1 MDFNIN
7 VYTDDE
13 FAEIP
18 EKAVFA
24 IDVNTKKLI
33 QELAY
38 IAEVH
43 DLYKL
48 EKFDYRVQWLNRDG
62 ETIVTEADTLNI
74 SYSDFWFAAY
84 LKHTN
89 IEITS
94 EKIRITHLDAN

>member
-1 MDFNIN
+1 
-7 VYTDDE
+7 
-13 FAEIP
+13 
-18 EKAVFA
+18 
-24 IDVNTKKLI
+24 LI

-62 ETIVTEADTLNI
+62 EDIATEADRLNI

-84 LKHTN
+84 LKYTN

-94 EKIRITHLDAN
+94 EKTRITHLDAN